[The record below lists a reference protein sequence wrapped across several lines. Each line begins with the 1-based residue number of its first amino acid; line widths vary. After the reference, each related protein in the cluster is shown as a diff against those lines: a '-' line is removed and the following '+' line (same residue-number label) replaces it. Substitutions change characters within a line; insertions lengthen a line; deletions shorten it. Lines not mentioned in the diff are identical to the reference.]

1 MLVKRTI
8 YLLILCIWGNYLAA
22 QQIGRKVISTAG
34 SSIDL
39 GTINVSYTIG
49 EIVIS
54 TESNESVILTQGFQQ
69 PDIICNALETQI
81 STQNTTQRCKD
92 GFSQFITLDN
102 TGENIIPGVNYTFV
116 VTSLDQTVIQSFNTN
131 LIDLNLLPA
140 NSYRIYGV
148 MHESTYFPIPG
159 EKIQESDP
167 TSCRRVSSNFIPI
180 VFSLPPQDAN
190 IALPSSD
197 TTLCGNPQINIRAI
211 DPLNGTGLWRGSTG
225 IQFLDPFS
233 SRTLLTNLQPG
244 PNTISWEI
252 STPGC
257 PPVSKAIDIFYE
269 PPADPAE
276 IEIASFQVCESD
288 GHRVQARPPLG
299 GLGGTW
305 SSKDSTVT
313 FSPANTLPE
322 VTIGNLPSD
331 TTVLY
336 WTVGEAP
343 CQTVDSIIV
352 INNEVQ
358 SLPQISTPPDT
369 GDLSIICTNQ
379 ILLEGIEPQEGETA
393 IWTVLDAADLEFDPG
408 NQESSTT
415 LRNIPVGREI
425 QLVYEIEKSGCN
437 SSISDTLRLFNKGG
451 VTAATILQSDTTL
464 CAGSGWTLESLPAS
478 PSEVGFWSSVPPIDF
493 VPGEESPEITIDEFP
508 IGETELT
515 WTIQAEDCP
524 DNFARVTVNIPD
536 PNTDLFG
543 TDTLAICQED
553 PSYTLEPNVE
563 GLGDIVEF
571 IWSTGESSPAIELNP
586 ETGRDATVELLVLN
600 LSGCTFED
608 QITLRRDSLDVG
620 IEGTPICVEN
630 GNSSPAQLTAKG
642 FGTASNLAFSWS
654 NGGRTD
660 LIQVSQPGLYQVVAT
675 SEEGCQANAAF
686 EVEETQFFPDVIP
699 GDTSII
705 LGSILNLMASGG
717 DAYIWGPEEV
727 LSCTLCP
734 DPTSQPEENTVY
746 SVLVSTFDGCTST
759 LEFSVEVVDPDAGC
773 DALYIPNVLTPGDN
787 NHNDTWA
794 IEGLRENSQVAIYD
808 RWGGEIFSAEP
819 FENNWDGSRLGGTGY
834 VDAGT
839 YLYVLVLENGQV
851 CRGSITVI
859 PD

>member
-1 MLVKRTI
+1 MLVKRVLHI
-8 YLLILCIWGNYLAA
+8 LILCLWGNYLGA

-49 EIVIS
+49 EIVVS
-54 TESNESVILTQGFQQ
+54 TQASESIVLTQGFQQ

-102 TGENIIPGVNYTFV
+102 TGENVIPGVNYTFV
-116 VTSLDQTVIQSFNTN
+116 VTSLDQTIIQSFSTN

-148 MHESTYFPIPG
+148 MHESAYTPIPG

-167 TSCRRVSSNFIPI
+167 SACRRVSSNFISI
-180 VFSLPPQDAN
+180 VFSLPPQEAT
-190 IALPSSD
+190 IALPSTD
-197 TTLCGNPQINIRAI
+197 TTLCGNPQINIRAVE
-211 DPLNGTGLWRGSTG
+211 PLNGSGQWRGSTG
-225 IQFLDPFS
+225 IQFVDPFS
-233 SRTLLTNLQPG
+233 PRTLLTNLQPG

-257 PPVSKAIDIFYE
+257 PPLASAIDIFYE

-276 IEIASFQVCESD
+276 IETGDFQVCEPS
-288 GHRVQARPPLG
+288 GHSISARTPLG
-299 GLGGTW
+299 GLSGVW
-305 SSKDSTVT
+305 SSKVPGVT
-313 FSPANTLPE
+313 FGPNTETPQ
-322 VTIGNLPSD
+322 VTVGNLPSD

-343 CQTVDSIIV
+343 CQTIDSLILV
-352 INNEVQ
+352 NNEVQ
-358 SLPQISTPPDT
+358 TAPQISTPPDT
-369 GDLSIICTNQ
+369 GAVSIICTNQ
-379 ILLEGIEPQEGETA
+379 ILLEGIAPQQGEIA
-393 IWTVLDAADLEFDPG
+393 SWSILAGAGLEFDPS
-408 NQESSTT
+408 NEAATTT
-415 LRNIPVGREI
+415 LRNIPVGEEI
-425 QLVYEIEKSGCN
+425 QLVYEIDKAGCN

-464 CAGSGWTLESLPAS
+464 CAGSGWSLEALPAS
-478 PSEVGFWSSVPPIDF
+478 PNEVGFWSSDPPISF
-493 VPGEESPEITIDEFP
+493 VPGEESPAIQIEMFP
-508 IGETELT
+508 IGETQLT

-524 DNFARVTVNIPD
+524 DNFAQVRVNVPD

-553 PSYTLEPNVE
+553 PSYILEPSIENLGNV
-563 GLGDIVEF
+563 VEF
-571 IWSTGESSPAIELNP
+571 IWSTGESTPSIELNP
-586 ETGRDATVELLVLN
+586 EIGRETTVELLVLN
-600 LSGCTFED
+600 LSGCTFDD

-620 IEGTPICVEN
+620 IEGIPICIEN
-630 GNSSPAQLTAKG
+630 GNSSPAQLVAKS
-642 FGTASNLAFSWS
+642 FGTASNLSFSWS
-654 NGGRTD
+654 NGRRTD
-660 LIQVSQPGLYQVVAT
+660 LIQVSEPGLYQVVAT

-686 EVEETQFFPDVIP
+686 EVVETEFFPVASP

-705 LGSILNLMASGG
+705 LGSSVNLLASGG

-734 DPTSQPEENTVY
+734 DPTTQPEENTTY
-746 SVLVSTFDGCTST
+746 SVQVSTFDGCVSS
-759 LEFSVEVVDPDAGC
+759 LEFNVEVVDPDAGC
-773 DALYIPNVLTPGDN
+773 EALFIPNILTPGDN
-787 NHNDTWA
+787 GHNDVWA
-794 IEGLRENSQVAIYD
+794 IEGLRENAEVYIYD
-808 RWGGEIFSAEP
+808 RWGGEIFSENP
-819 FENNWDGSRLGGTGY
+819 FDNNWDGSRIGGSGY
-834 VDAGT
+834 VDAGS
-839 YLYVLVLENGQV
+839 YLYVLMLENGQV